1 MQEDLLGYLLGAL
14 DDAEMRRISERLQED
29 SSLVAE
35 LERLKRITDT
45 LENAYVPVEAPCP
58 DLLEKTLNL
67 IAKEDPSFQN
77 EASEDSLT
85 DCAFEDKIGPLLS
98 TETGADAGRLDGA
111 SQSVRLTDASTVN
124 DYDGSSSYRW
134 WDWIGATVAAA
145 VVLCIIL
152 PALANGRFEAR
163 KIACQDQLRRFGV
176 ALTEFVSRSPEQR
189 LPAVAESGPE
199 AFAGIY
205 ALRLNEAGL
214 LSEGEIRWC
223 PSMATPEA
231 DSPELVNL
239 GEIES
244 LDRLHDATIDELRA
258 IQQYSG
264 GHYAYNLGVLD
275 EHRFTSP
282 RFEARSSFAVMSD
295 APLLGNLGSGNLGST
310 EQLTEWIGH
319 GGRGINVL
327 FEDGRV
333 RFISVDSLQAMPD
346 HPLLNH
352 AGNVEAGVNID
363 DATLGPSWRPPFL
376 DVSQR

>member
-58 DLLEKTLNL
+58 DLLQKTLDL
-67 IAKEDPSFQN
+67 IAKEDPSFLKEVPEN
-77 EASEDSLT
+77 AIIDR
-85 DCAFEDKIGPLLS
+85 AFEGKTDLLS
-98 TETGADAGRLDGA
+98 ADAGSDAGRLDGA

-124 DYDGSSSYRW
+124 SYDGSSGYRW

-199 AFAGIY
+199 AFAGVY

-214 LSEGEIRWC
+214 LPEGEIRWC
-223 PSMATPEA
+223 PSMATPES
-231 DSPELVNL
+231 DSPELINL
-239 GEIES
+239 GEIKS

-282 RFEARSSFAVMSD
+282 RFEARASFAVMAD
-295 APLLGNLGSGNLGST
+295 APLLGNLGSGNLGSS
-310 EQLTEWIGH
+310 EKLTDWIGH

-352 AGNVEAGVNID
+352 EGNVEAGVNID